1 MIAKEVV
8 IRSKHGLHARPAA
21 KISEYVNSVY
31 PTEVKVVDPRTSTEA
46 DARSILT
53 MLTLGL
59 VTGSPIRVEANG
71 PQESEA
77 AEEVARI
84 IEEFD
89 V

>member
-8 IRSKHGLHARPAA
+8 VRSKHGLHARPSA
-21 KISEYVNSVY
+21 KISEYANRVY
-31 PTEVKVVDPRTSTEA
+31 PTKVRIVDPKSSTEA

-59 VTGSPIRVEANG
+59 VSGTEARVEAEG
-71 PQESEA
+71 PMEREA